1 MMSFSPVSLII
12 SHVEFHDIL
21 FAATDERRL
30 QPAERRPAADLQ
42 RLPERHELP
51 ELVPKRHSVEVA
63 LHPVAGIQPSFD
75 QPVDDRRIV
84 GVEAF
89 VGLGRRVS
97 REVVEREGQ
106 FDPAPFA
113 HLRPRQ
119 TLLVIDIG
127 DITVGRI
134 AESRV
139 IRRVVVERLGGIL
152 LREQRRGVRPRQ
164 VRNDLLLL
172 LRQDIL
178 LVAARNQRGQRQRT
192 HIPPDSHRYIIVQ
205 IYKKL
210 RNNPILFAFFLPASR
225 QNARKGG
232 AATTQP
238 AATRHFWRSG
248 ISARQH
254 PAGRRG
260 CSG

>member
-1 MMSFSPVSLII
+1 MQFHPRIERALLDPCIGLARVLGTRRENEEADRSRPYLSERKTHNTVVHLFRYFVYRTEKRYGTLLGHQSHDELLPVSLII

-119 TLLVIDIG
+119 TLFVIDIG

-152 LREQRRGVRPRQ
+152 LREQRR
-164 VRNDLLLL
+164 LLL
-172 LRQDIL
+172 
-178 LVAARNQRGQRQRT
+178 
-192 HIPPDSHRYIIVQ
+192 
-205 IYKKL
+205 
-210 RNNPILFAFFLPASR
+210 
-225 QNARKGG
+225 
-232 AATTQP
+232 
-238 AATRHFWRSG
+238 
-248 ISARQH
+248 
-254 PAGRRG
+254 
-260 CSG
+260 